1 MKNFFYS
8 LTFKRILVTAQ
19 ILFVL
24 LACLIFVFSID
35 TLTLGGFIAGFIACT
50 TLILLIA
57 HSISE
62 TDLKLL
68 PTWKDEPEE

>member
-35 TLTLGGFIAGFIACT
+35 TLTLGGFITGFIACT
-50 TLILLIA
+50 ALILLIA
-57 HSISE
+57 YSISE
-62 TDLKLL
+62 TDFKLL